1 VSSVSQDG
9 LLCRERSFTVMSV
22 GKTIIIRGRGNER
35 FTVNREEFIT
45 GGRGWYTGQTLE
57 MPTVQE

>member
-1 VSSVSQDG
+1 
-9 LLCRERSFTVMSV
+9 MSM